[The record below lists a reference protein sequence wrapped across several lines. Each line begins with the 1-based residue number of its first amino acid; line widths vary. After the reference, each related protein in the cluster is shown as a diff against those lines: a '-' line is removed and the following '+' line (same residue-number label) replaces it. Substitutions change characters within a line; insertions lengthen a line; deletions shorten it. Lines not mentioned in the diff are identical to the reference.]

1 MWSFK
6 HVREIVSLTLSL
18 RLFRFWHIKPLNG
31 LITIGSP
38 LCMRLEKLMKTVI
51 IYHNPRCSKSR
62 QALEIL
68 KSHHIE
74 PTIVEYLKTPLN
86 LEQLRELRSFFDLK
100 DFVRTNESAFTQFQL
115 NLDDEM
121 SVLEAMTNEPIL
133 MQRPIV
139 TSSGKAIIAREPV
152 KLLEWM
158 ETL

>member
-1 MWSFK
+1 
-6 HVREIVSLTLSL
+6 
-18 RLFRFWHIKPLNG
+18 
-31 LITIGSP
+31 
-38 LCMRLEKLMKTVI
+38 MKTVI